1 LCEASGIEIN
11 FSDQTALPPARK
23 RKIPAKF
30 AESFVSE
37 TVDDRPDTK
46 SKEGFQKNV
55 CFPVLDSL
63 LTEIHSRFAETNCS
77 VLKGIQSLN
86 PASDSFADASC
97 LQPFA
102 ELYSAD
108 LTDLSHEL
116 HQAKRLVER
125 LDRNDKPNTML
136 TFLSYLERCKEAFPE
151 LCRIGRIAV
160 ALPVSTASC
169 ERSFSCLRHLKT
181 WVRNSMANDKLDSV
195 AILAIERERT
205 QLLDVPGR
213 ESH

>member
-1 LCEASGIEIN
+1 
-11 FSDQTALPPARK
+11 
-23 RKIPAKF
+23 
-30 AESFVSE
+30 
-37 TVDDRPDTK
+37 
-46 SKEGFQKNV
+46 
-55 CFPVLDSL
+55 

-77 VLKGIQSLN
+77 VLQGIQSLKS
-86 PASDSFADASC
+86 ASDSFDSC

-136 TFLSYLERCKEAFPE
+136 TFLSYLERYKEAFPE

-205 QLLDVPGR
+205 QLLDVEKVIDAFAKNHKNR
-213 ESH
+213 RIALV

>member
-1 LCEASGIEIN
+1 M
-11 FSDQTALPPARK
+11 
-23 RKIPAKF
+23 
-30 AESFVSE
+30 
-37 TVDDRPDTK
+37 
-46 SKEGFQKNV
+46 
-55 CFPVLDSL
+55 
-63 LTEIHSRFAETNCS
+63 
-77 VLKGIQSLN
+77 
-86 PASDSFADASC
+86 
-97 LQPFA
+97 QPFA

-136 TFLSYLERCKEAFPE
+136 TFLSYLERYKEAFPE

-205 QLLDVPGR
+205 QLLDVEKVIDAFAKNHKNR
-213 ESH
+213 RIALV